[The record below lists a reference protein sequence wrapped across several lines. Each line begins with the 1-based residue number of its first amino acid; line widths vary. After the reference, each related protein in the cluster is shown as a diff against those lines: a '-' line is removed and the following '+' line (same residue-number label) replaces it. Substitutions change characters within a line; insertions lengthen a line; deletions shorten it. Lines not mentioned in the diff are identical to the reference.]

1 MRLSKILALVAMALM
16 AIPNL
21 GVVAGAQSL
30 EIHTD
35 SEYYAPG
42 EYVEIEGKTSA
53 LANVSILVY
62 LNSTLETVYELNVT
76 ADDDGEYSTSFQL
89 PEEAVEGLYNVTAS
103 LDGDQAQAYFFVQL
117 ENEGEE
123 EPEEEPQGEEESE
136 DQEGPSEEED
146 ESEGTEEEPEEEPEV
161 EGTEEEAKEMTST
174 EEDAEKTLGL
184 KNAIQRARDYAVKIG
199 EMAERLEEF
208 RRTIDE
214 TQQGYLE
221 ENITKALGILDEAEG
236 FLEPESFDPEAAAQ
250 KLAEAREILGQTIGY
265 LNRTAKKMKTA
276 NFIENVERQINS
288 MEDKI
293 NRIGDKLA
301 KGELV
306 LAALQARMRQLIRMR
321 ERLTEGEVEEVVEAL
336 DDLIEGIDE
345 DLGNLNGEGTA
356 AKFKA
361 MNRLEAR
368 IRVLNATAE
377 RLADRGVDTSE
388 LDDQLESAEA
398 LVEEMMDKMS
408 EGSTEEAEDLLDE
421 VEDGLKGIG
430 ETIRSFKKRGSDA

>member
-1 MRLSKILALVAMALM
+1 MALAVMALM
-16 AIPNL
+16 AMPNL
-21 GVVAGAQSL
+21 GVVIGAQSL
-30 EIHTD
+30 EVRTD
-35 SEYYAPG
+35 SGSYAPG
-42 EYVEIEGKTSA
+42 EYVEIEGKASA

-62 LNSTLETVYELNVT
+62 LNCTLETVYELNIT
-76 ADDDGEYSTSFQL
+76 ADEDGEYSTSFQL
-89 PEEAVEGLYNVTAS
+89 SEEVAEGLYNVTAS

-117 ENEGEE
+117 ENESEE
-123 EPEEEPQGEEESE
+123 ESTEVTQGEEETE
-136 DQEGPSEEED
+136 GQEGTSEEEDD
-146 ESEGTEEEPEEEPEV
+146 ESEGTEEEA
-161 EGTEEEAKEMTST
+161 TEKAM
-174 EEDAEKTLGL
+174 GL
-184 KNAIQRARDYAVKIG
+184 KNAIQRARDYAEKI
-199 EMAERLEEF
+199 EEIAQRLEENG
-208 RRTIDE
+208 RILDE
-214 TQQGYLE
+214 TQQGNLE
-221 ENITKALGILDEAEG
+221 ENITKALQILGEAES
-236 FLEPESFDPEAAAQ
+236 FLEPDSFNAEAAAQ
-250 KLAEAREILGQTIGY
+250 KLAEAREILGQTMGY
-265 LNRTAKKMKTA
+265 LNRSAKKLKAA
-276 NFIENVERQINS
+276 NFIENVEEQINS

-293 NRIGDKLA
+293 IRIGDRLA

-368 IRVLNATAE
+368 MRVLNATAE

-408 EGSTEEAEDLLDE
+408 EGGTEEAEDLLDE

>member
-1 MRLSKILALVAMALM
+1 MKTMRLSKILALAVMALM
-16 AIPNL
+16 AMPNL
-21 GVVAGAQSL
+21 GVVIGAQSL
-30 EIHTD
+30 EVRTD

-42 EYVEIEGKTSA
+42 EYVEIEGKAAA
-53 LANVSILVY
+53 LANLSILVY
-62 LNSTLETVYELNVT
+62 LNNTLETVYELNIT
-76 ADDDGEYSTSFQL
+76 ADEDGEYSTLFQL
-89 PEEAVEGLYNVTAS
+89 SEEAAEGLYNVTAS
-103 LDGDQAQAYFFVQL
+103 LDGDQAQAYFFVQP
-117 ENEGEE
+117 ENESEE
-123 EPEEEPQGEEESE
+123 ESTEVTQGEEETKG
-136 DQEGPSEEED
+136 QEGTSEEEDD
-146 ESEGTEEEPEEEPEV
+146 ESEGTEEEAEEEPE
-161 EGTEEEAKEMTST
+161 EETST
-174 EEDAEKTLGL
+174 EEATEKAMGL
-184 KNAIQRARDYAVKIG
+184 KNAIQRARDYAEKI
-199 EMAERLEEF
+199 EEITQRLEENG
-208 RRTIDE
+208 RILDE
-214 TQQGYLE
+214 TQQGNLE
-221 ENITKALGILDEAEG
+221 ENITKALQILGEAES
-236 FLEPESFDPEAAAQ
+236 FLEPDSFNAEAVAQ
-250 KLAEAREILGQTIGY
+250 KLSEARGILGETMGY
-265 LNRTAKKMKTA
+265 LNRSAKKQKAA
-276 NFIENVERQINS
+276 NFIENVEEQINS

-293 NRIGDKLA
+293 IRIGDRLA
-301 KGELV
+301 KGKLV

-345 DLGNLNGEGTA
+345 DLGNLNGEGTV

-408 EGSTEEAEDLLDE
+408 EGGTEEAEDLLEE